1 MRVIFCPSGV
11 GLGHVGRCIPI
22 ARNLESSG
30 IQILFSTYR
39 EGFNYVQKEGFNVVK
54 SPDIGVAVKPD
65 GSIDFR
71 KTTVNPG
78 PFITIYTIMQQIDA
92 EINIMQSFKP
102 DVVVSDS
109 RASSLL
115 AAKFLGIPRICIL
128 NQFQVFI
135 PRRKR
140 FLKLARIADATTMTL
155 VGRIWADTIQAL
167 IPDFPPPYTIS
178 NKNLHIPKAYHKKMK
193 FICPILPV
201 NSTDLPEKKQLRKK
215 LGLDDDKHVIFA
227 PISGPAK
234 ERAYFTGIL
243 RQILQEFPEN
253 YQIVMSLGYP
263 NSSVETIKN
272 GNLIIHGWLSNR
284 FEYMKASDI
293 IVSRGGHGTISQS
306 ICFGRPMVLIPTPSH
321 TEQYNNSKKAAELG
335 VAEIIK
341 QENLS
346 KEILLTKIKNILDNK
361 TLQSRAIQL
370 QKDILKCNGLA
381 LAVKTIKDAANK
393 KN

>member
-1 MRVIFCPSGV
+1 MRVMFCPSGV

-22 ARNLESSG
+22 ARNLESENAK
-30 IQILFSTYR
+30 ILFSTYR
-39 EGFNYVQKEGFNVVK
+39 EGFKYVQNEGFNVVK

-78 PFITIYTIMQQIDA
+78 PFITVHTIMKQIDA

-140 FLKLARIADATTMTL
+140 FLKLARIADATTMTF

-178 NKNLHIPKAYHKKMK
+178 NKNLHIPKAYHKKMR

-201 NSTDLPEKKQLRKK
+201 TSADLPEKKQLRKN
-215 LGLDDDKHVIFA
+215 LGLDDNKYIIFA

-243 RQILQEFPEN
+243 RKILQDFPEN

-263 NSSVETIKN
+263 KNSVSTINN
-272 GNLIIHGWLSNR
+272 GNLIIHGWLPNR
-284 FEYMKASDI
+284 FEYMKASDLI
-293 IVSRGGHGTISQS
+293 ISRGGHGTISQS
-306 ICFGRPMVLIPTPSH
+306 ICFGRPMILIPTPSH
-321 TEQYNNSKKAAELG
+321 TEQYNNSKKAVELG

-341 QENLS
+341 QEKLS
-346 KEILLTKIKNILDNK
+346 IELLLDKIRYILCNK
-361 TLQSRAIQL
+361 TFQNTANQL
-370 QKDILKCNGLA
+370 QKVLSCNGLA
-381 LAVKTIKDAANK
+381 NAVRTIKAATNK
-393 KN
+393 KG